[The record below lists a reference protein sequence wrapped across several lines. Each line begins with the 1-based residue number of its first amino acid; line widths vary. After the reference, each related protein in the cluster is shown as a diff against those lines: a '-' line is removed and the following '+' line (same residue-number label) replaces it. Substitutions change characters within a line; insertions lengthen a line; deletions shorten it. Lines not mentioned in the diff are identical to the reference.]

1 MATTRS
7 RGSSCRRPRPDT
19 GRELESH
26 RGRAHHPSPD
36 HLRSAP
42 DPGRGLAD
50 VRERPRTGTLP
61 MAWARNLTVRRAQR
75 SAGGASSCSSSA
87 AARSR
92 EPTSHPRSSSPRLEV
107 VCVVREAVAGVFV
120 PLESQERGRWDRP
133 LIERGIAHLGRSATG
148 DRMSRWHLEAGIACE
163 HVIAPS
169 VRETEW
175 ERVVSL
181 YDLWLRESPGPVV
194 ALNRALAVAERD
206 CVYEGRRAQDA
217 LAGDRRL
224 SGIRSTG
231 RPGPISSDAP
241 GDRRPPGPATSAPSP
256 SRRARPRGCPTS
268 GGWNCSCPVPGTAVR
283 RPPEPAQ
290 TGERRIGRQANPTP

>member
-1 MATTRS
+1 
-7 RGSSCRRPRPDT
+7 
-19 GRELESH
+19 
-26 RGRAHHPSPD
+26 
-36 HLRSAP
+36 
-42 DPGRGLAD
+42 
-50 VRERPRTGTLP
+50 
-61 MAWARNLTVRRAQR
+61 
-75 SAGGASSCSSSA
+75 
-87 AARSR
+87 
-92 EPTSHPRSSSPRLEV
+92 
-107 VCVVREAVAGVFV
+107 VVREAVAGVFV

-181 YDLWLRESPGPVV
+181 YDLWLRESPDPVV

-206 CVYEGRRAQDA
+206 GVYEGRRAQDA

-231 RPGPISSDAP
+231 RPGADLE
-241 GDRRPPGPATSAPSP
+241 
-256 SRRARPRGCPTS
+256 RRAGRPAAARAGYERAI
-268 GGWNCSCPVPGTAVR
+268 AVAR
-283 RPPEPAQ
+283 SSAERLSY
-290 TGERRIGRQANPTP
+290 ERRLELLVSGSGHGRSSSS